1 MPTRSVVV
9 SQILD
14 TVPVPAFIALHS
26 GNIVYANRSLLAVAG
41 QPAMVDMERTVFGLG
56 IFHNPAEYRGFIQS
70 FKHGGSTR
78 RLILPAGRLKNDRRT
93 LVLHASQVSYDG
105 VSALCGIV
113 NRTPVDEE
121 SLHDGQDGLAASVLD
136 EVAAFTMRIDSSG
149 SPIFINLPLL
159 IELGF
164 SRNDT
169 PRSLSHID
177 GEQNAED
184 IALQLKQALSAGS
197 ATYQTSFLRKNGTL
211 LPVEVTVKPLR
222 KVDYQGQ
229 FMLTAHDLTRQ
240 REAERLR
247 QTLELELSKVS
258 TQLARRSALA
268 SEKFAGKQAYTIVSK
283 SPVYER
289 VLQKIEQVAPT
300 DSTVLITGE
309 TGSGKE
315 LIARAIHARSR
326 RASRPLV
333 ILNCGALPADL
344 IESELFGYRKGAFT
358 GARGD
363 HLGRFELADE
373 GTLFLDEIGEMPML
387 LQTRLL
393 RVLQDGE
400 FTPLGAKESIQTDV
414 RIIAA
419 TNRNLRERVTE
430 GSFRSDLF
438 FRLNVFPIHSPALRE
453 RPGDIPA
460 LVAHF
465 IEKHGAP
472 GRPPQK
478 VRPEDLQLLQQYPF
492 EGNVRELENIIQRA
506 LIVSA
511 GEYLDIV
518 LEQRGDSPVH
528 PERNSYEPRGA
539 SEVVSFD
546 EMQRRYIV
554 RVLELTEGKVSGK
567 AGAAEMLG
575 LNAQTLF
582 SKIRKLGIKR

>member
-1 MPTRSVVV
+1 MPSH
-9 SQILD
+9 SAEIGKILD
-14 TVPVPAFIALHS
+14 TVPMPAFIALHS
-26 GNIVYANRSLLAVAG
+26 GSIVYANKSLLNIAG
-41 QPAMVDMERTVFGLG
+41 QPDLVDMERTVFGLG
-56 IFHNPAEYRGFIQS
+56 IFHNPAEYRGFLQS

-78 RLILPAGRLKNDRRT
+78 RLVLPAGRLKNDRRN
-93 LVLHASQVSYDG
+93 LVLFASRVTYGGEAS
-105 VSALCGIV
+105 LCGIIS
-113 NRTPVDEE
+113 RAPIDDEV
-121 SLHDGQDGLAASVLD
+121 LRDGQDNLSDALMDKFG
-136 EVAAFTMRIDSSG
+136 AFALRIDSSG
-149 SPIFINLPLL
+149 SLTFINLPLL

-164 SRNDT
+164 ERTDT
-169 PRSLSHID
+169 PPRLSRID
-177 GEQNAED
+177 AEQNAED
-184 IALQLKQALSAGS
+184 IAGHLQKALTRGS
-197 ATYQTSFLRKNGTL
+197 ATYETSFLRKNGTL
-211 LPVEVTVKPLR
+211 IPVEVTVKPIRRLE
-222 KVDYQGQ
+222 YQGQ
-229 FMLTAHDLTRQ
+229 FLLTAVDLTQHREIERQ
-240 REAERLR
+240 R
-247 QTLELELSKVS
+247 QVLELELSKVT

-268 SEKFAGKQAYTIVSK
+268 SEKFSGKFGYKIVTQS
-283 SPVYER
+283 SVYQR
-289 VLQKIEQVAPT
+289 VLEKIDQVAPT

-460 LVAHF
+460 LVEHF
-465 IEKHGAP
+465 IGKHGPP
-472 GRPPQK
+472 GRPAQK
-478 VRPEDLQLLQQYPF
+478 IRPGDLERLQQYPF

-506 LIVSA
+506 LIVST

-518 LEQRGDSPVH
+518 LEQRDTGHSP
-528 PERNSYEPRGA
+528 PDNDGYQLAEPT
-539 SEVVSFD
+539 EVVSFE
-546 EMQRRYIV
+546 EMQRRYIT
-554 RVLELTEGKVSGK
+554 RVLQLTDGKVSGK
-567 AGAAEMLG
+567 NGAAELLG

-582 SKIRKLGIKR
+582 SKIRKLNISR